1 MSVHL
6 PRSPSFRPLLVLAL
20 PVALAALATGCTLG
34 APTITG
40 DSCADAEAHLRACLG
55 EAPDGDFLPECQ
67 PEMADEI
74 LTLSCD
80 ELEFGSS
87 DPKADGF
94 SQFVRGAACSSGLL
108 RYCDM
113 PGCQAPRYP
122 DYSENCADYIGLS
135 GCGACEYYA
144 CREAQ
149 ATNQCGDTGY
159 YIAHGYKYCNRLIQ
173 VASPRMSP
181 AGQRWLEDGRDCLM
195 HFIETE
201 ISSDEQCRSLRD
213 RAYAS
218 HPDCYVD
225 HGFCDL
231 PFRDWLA
238 LFATIDTL
246 DLDFVE
252 VLTTSMKCVEQYADR
267 FWALF

>member
-1 MSVHL
+1 M
-6 PRSPSFRPLLVLAL
+6 
-20 PVALAALATGCTLG
+20 ATGCTLG

-40 DSCADAEAHLRACLG
+40 DPCTDAEAHLQACLG
-55 EAPDGDFLPECQ
+55 QPPEGELLAECR
-67 PEMADEI
+67 PEVAEEILAMTCDEI
-74 LTLSCD
+74 
-80 ELEFGSS
+80 EFGSS

-94 SQFVRGAACSSGLL
+94 GQMVRDTACSAGLL
-108 RYCDM
+108 RYCDV
-113 PGCQAPRYP
+113 PGCTAPPYP
-122 DYSENCADYIGLS
+122 DLSVNCEDYIGQA

-149 ATNQCGDTGY
+149 AANQCGSGGY
-159 YIAHGYKYCNRLIQ
+159 YLAHGYKYCNRLIQ

-195 HFIETE
+195 RFIETE
-201 ISSDEQCRSLRD
+201 ISSDEQCRSVRD

-225 HGFCDL
+225 NGFCDL
-231 PFRDWLA
+231 PFTDWLA
-238 LFATIDTL
+238 LFASIDTL

-252 VLTTSMKCVEQYADR
+252 VLTTSMKCVEQYAD
-267 FWALF
+267 ALWSVF